1 MKKRRVPEL
10 LIFAGIFLSAMVC
23 GRAQTTVHSPI
34 TVPLHFTP
42 TNAGAD
48 KLGIWVGIG
57 SGATP
62 QLFEFDTGG
71 TGFYAA
77 YSPLSGVSPWWGGGV
92 TVNAS
97 QQIHTAYDSGLNYFG
112 NVAQGAVSIFA
123 SGNSTTPSVITAPT
137 TQIGQMNQIEKI
149 NPSNGATTQLWT
161 SSGNATASPPI
172 DGAFYGDFGMNLAY
186 NMGNFSSGIT
196 NLIGQMNFGSG
207 VTPGFRIHADFAG
220 KTASLKIG
228 LTAEDTASP
237 TAKYFKMNAD
247 AQAPEGATM
256 PVSGLDYYSQQ
267 LFNADIEIQRSG
279 HPPLVSTGVGMTPD
293 TGASTTLHN
302 TQLSPGGLPTEYAS
316 LIDWSNEQQ
325 NAGQLKDHL
334 AFTLTGTTT
343 SNQTVGIGNFTTNN
357 VVNGGNVMVQNNRPN
372 NTTYYLN
379 TGISLFYQYD
389 LIYDMQAG
397 VVGLDVIPEPSIGAL
412 LLLGAVGLVFLR
424 MLRSKRKA

>member
-77 YSPLSGVSPWWGGGV
+77 YSPVSGVSPWWGGGV

-137 TQIGQMNQIEKI
+137 TLEAAI
-149 NPSNGATTQLWT
+149 
-161 SSGNATASPPI
+161 
-172 DGAFYGDFGMNLAY
+172 
-186 NMGNFSSGIT
+186 
-196 NLIGQMNFGSG
+196 
-207 VTPGFRIHADFAG
+207 
-220 KTASLKIG
+220 
-228 LTAEDTASP
+228 TAETLA
-237 TAKYFKMNAD
+237 
-247 AQAPEGATM
+247 AQPKTRSSSAAHCPARRATPAIM
-256 PVSGLDYYSQQ
+256 
-267 LFNADIEIQRSG
+267 RC
-279 HPPLVSTGVGMTPD
+279 
-293 TGASTTLHN
+293 
-302 TQLSPGGLPTEYAS
+302 
-316 LIDWSNEQQ
+316 
-325 NAGQLKDHL
+325 
-334 AFTLTGTTT
+334 
-343 SNQTVGIGNFTTNN
+343 
-357 VVNGGNVMVQNNRPN
+357 
-372 NTTYYLN
+372 
-379 TGISLFYQYD
+379 
-389 LIYDMQAG
+389 
-397 VVGLDVIPEPSIGAL
+397 PSW
-412 LLLGAVGLVFLR
+412 
-424 MLRSKRKA
+424 